1 LAEIRVQALQRL
13 GFRAFAEIF
22 RVLGRWL
29 RLGFSASQRLGF
41 RALAEIRVQGVGR
54 D

>member
-1 LAEIRVQALQRL
+1 LQRL
-13 GFRAFAEIF
+13 GFRASAEI
-22 RVLGRWL
+22 RVQGVW
-29 RLGFSASQRLGF
+29 QRLGF